1 MFFALLREWIVAPIQ
16 NYRLFRNFAKQD
28 FLAQFS
34 GSIGGFLW
42 LFITP
47 VANIL
52 IYAFVFGYV
61 FQLRALAE
69 FGETEFVLFMMLGYL
84 PWFAF
89 ADAVGKSTGLLIEK
103 SGLIT
108 KVMFPV
114 QILPVVCSVIPYFTH
129 FIGFSLLLLYL
140 AWLGY
145 FSPLWFLIPLVYFF
159 QFLFTIGLV
168 AVVSALSVF
177 LRDLQKLVF
186 LCLTIWFFL
195 TPIIYPLSI
204 IDNDS
209 LKTWFLFNPM
219 HSFIMLYREIILI
232 GEFQAVNF
240 IIIVPIS
247 ILSYMIGGWLFVRI
261 KHAFGD
267 VL

>member
-1 MFFALLREWIVAPIQ
+1 MFFAILREWIFAPML
-16 NYRLFRNFAKQD
+16 NYRLFKNFAKQD

-47 VANIL
+47 IANIL
-52 IYAFVFGYV
+52 IYTFVFGYV
-61 FQLRALAE
+61 FKLRSLAE

-89 ADAVGKSTGLLIEK
+89 ADAIGKSTNLLMEK
-103 SGLIT
+103 AGLIT

-114 QILPVVCSVIPYFTH
+114 QVLPLVCSVIPYFTH
-129 FIGFSLLLLYL
+129 FIGFSLLLIYL

-145 FSPLWFLIPLVYFF
+145 FSTLWFLIPIVYFF
-159 QFLFTIGLV
+159 QFIFTVGLV
-168 AVVSALSVF
+168 AIISALSVF
-177 LRDLQKLVF
+177 
-186 LCLTIWFFL
+186 FFL

-219 HSFIMLYREIILI
+219 HSFVMLYREIILV
-232 GEFQAVNF
+232 GEFQIINF
-240 IIIVPIS
+240 MVILPIS